1 MTIDNGSPPP
11 EFLRLEAAKNGVEEL
26 IPFGKS
32 PGMIEEGLP
41 TVDDLRE
48 MTEALDDPLKV
59 VARKLRAL
67 TLEHI
72 TTMCS
77 AMGKPDM
84 RDTLVKWAVAYLDG
98 TAMPEER
105 ERRL

>member
-11 EFLRLEAAKNGVEEL
+11 EFLRLEPPQNGIVEVYNHSADLLVE
-26 IPFGKS
+26 
-32 PGMIEEGLP
+32 IEEA
-41 TVDDLRE
+41 
-48 MTEALDDPLKV
+48 TEDPLKV

-98 TAMPEER
+98 TPMPEEK

>member
-1 MTIDNGSPPP
+1 MTIDNGDPPP
-11 EFLRLEAAKNGVEEL
+11 EFLRLDTPKNGVTEL
-26 IPFGKS
+26 VPYGKS
-32 PGMIEEGLP
+32 PDEGLP
-41 TVDDLRE
+41 TVDDIRAMDDLVV
-48 MTEALDDPLKV
+48 ALDDPLKV
-59 VARKLRAL
+59 VARRIRAL

-84 RDTLVKWAVAYLDG
+84 RDTLVRWAVAYLDG
-98 TAMPEER
+98 TPFEEK

>member
-1 MTIDNGSPPP
+1 MTIDNGSTPP
-11 EFLRLEAAKNGVEEL
+11 EFLRLEAPRNGVQELDYGGGQGIPPQALMEMEEAA
-26 IPFGKS
+26 
-32 PGMIEEGLP
+32 E
-41 TVDDLRE
+41 
-48 MTEALDDPLKV
+48 DPLKV
-59 VARKLRAL
+59 VARKIRAL

-98 TAMPEER
+98 TPFEEK

>member
-11 EFLRLEAAKNGVEEL
+11 EFLRLEPAQEYCPMTIAPRPAFPDDLLVE
-26 IPFGKS
+26 
-32 PGMIEEGLP
+32 IEES
-41 TVDDLRE
+41 
-48 MTEALDDPLKV
+48 TEDPLKV

-72 TTMCS
+72 TTMCV

-98 TAMPEER
+98 TAMPEEK

>member
-1 MTIDNGSPPP
+1 MTIDNGDPPP
-11 EFLRLEAAKNGVEEL
+11 EFLRLEAPRNGVQEREFDEL
-26 IPFGKS
+26 FAE
-32 PGMIEEGLP
+32 IEES
-41 TVDDLRE
+41 VK
-48 MTEALDDPLKV
+48 DPLKV
-59 VARKLRAL
+59 VAAKIRAL

-84 RDTLVKWAVAYLDG
+84 RDTLVRWAVAYLDG
-98 TAMPEER
+98 TPFEEK

>member
-11 EFLRLEAAKNGVEEL
+11 EFLRLEEAKNGVQEL

-32 PGMIEEGLP
+32 LVVEDGLP
-41 TVDDLRE
+41 TMDDLKE
-48 MTEALDDPLKV
+48 MVESMDDPLKV

-72 TTMCS
+72 TTMCV

-84 RDTLVKWAVAYLDG
+84 RDTLVRWAVAYLDG
-98 TAMPEER
+98 TPMPEEK